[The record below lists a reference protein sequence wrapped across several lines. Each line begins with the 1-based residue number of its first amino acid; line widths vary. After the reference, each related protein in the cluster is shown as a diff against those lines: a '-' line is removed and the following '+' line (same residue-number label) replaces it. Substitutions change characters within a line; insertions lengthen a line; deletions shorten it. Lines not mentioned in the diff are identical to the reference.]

1 MPFTQITN
9 RRLYEE
15 VADQIKQAIFSGEF
29 SPGDRLPSERELCKI
44 FGVGRPAV
52 REALRSLSAI
62 GIIDVK
68 PGISG
73 SFVKEIEITQFI
85 NSIVDPISWMIKVGK
100 ETASDLWEVRKYIEL
115 GIAHSAAPKVTPE
128 DLKKL
133 ETLIDDMAG
142 CGEDIFAYWQIA
154 CEFHK
159 YLALCTK
166 NRVFIVIWQIF
177 NKIDLE
183 GYEPILEKLLPQG
196 SADLLKANKEI
207 VEAMKSRDS
216 DMIDGAMENHA
227 RGLEYFPGAFSPEEK

>member
-1 MPFTQITN
+1 MPFTQIKN

-15 VADQIKQAIFSGEF
+15 VADQIKQSIFSGEF

-85 NSIVDPISWMIKVGK
+85 NSLVDQISWMIKVGK

-115 GIAHSAAPKVTPE
+115 GIAHSAARRVTPK

-133 ETLIDDMAG
+133 ENLIGDMEG
-142 CGEDIFAYWQIA
+142 CGDDIYAYWQIA

-159 YLALCTK
+159 YLALCTR
-166 NRVFIVIWQIF
+166 NRVFILIWEIF
-177 NKIDLE
+177 SKIDLE
-183 GYEPILEKLLPQG
+183 GYTPILEKLLPHG
-196 SADLLKANKEI
+196 PSDLLKANREI
-207 VEAMKSRDS
+207 IEAIKSRDS
-216 DMIDGAMENHA
+216 AMIDKAMEGHA
-227 RGLEYFPGAFSPEEK
+227 KGLEYFPGAFSSEEK